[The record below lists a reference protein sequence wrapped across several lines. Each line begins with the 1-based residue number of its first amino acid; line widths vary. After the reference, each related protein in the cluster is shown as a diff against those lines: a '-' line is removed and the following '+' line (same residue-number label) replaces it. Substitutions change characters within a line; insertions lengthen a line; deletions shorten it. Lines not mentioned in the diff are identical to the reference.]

1 MKKDN
6 LSTIVDF
13 GSSKLR
19 LGVFDDKLSKL
30 FFQSKAIFQKDNFE
44 EYLNSINF
52 LIREAENKIS
62 AHLENITVLYD
73 TPDIC
78 TIDLSIKKKLDQNF
92 YFKDVCS
99 SIILEANQLIKD
111 CYINKKIINL
121 IIKKYII
128 NDKEFL
134 NIPDEMP
141 KLNSVILEIKF
152 ICLPYNQYKNVFE
165 TFKKNNLKILNFFSS
180 SLVKSFKYIDF
191 FKENKFVAFLDIGL
205 DRTTIIFLINQK
217 LDCLNSIPIGGNNIS
232 KDISQIMKLSLDE
245 SENLKKTF
253 NKSEIDFSYNETDS
267 SDNTDVIKKIIG
279 KNISIDLLKKVVL
292 TRAEE
297 IIELSFKGIDIS
309 ENIDKQQDLNLVLI
323 GNGSKI
329 FNRNS
334 FQIEDKYNFKE
345 INFYEENDLE
355 ICKAG
360 LMFEKN
366 FKDEDLKKLKKNQNK
381 LGFFH
386 RFFNFFSNG

>member
-1 MKKDN
+1 MQKDN
-6 LSTIVDF
+6 YSTIIDF

-19 LGVFDDKLSKL
+19 LGVFDDKFSKL
-30 FFQSKAIFQKDNFE
+30 FFQSKDISQKNNYE
-44 EYLNSINF
+44 EYLKSINF

-62 AHLENITVLYD
+62 THLENITVLYD
-73 TPDIC
+73 TSKIF
-78 TIDLSIKKKLDQNF
+78 TIDLSIKKKLDQKTI
-92 YFKDVCS
+92 FKDICS

-111 CYINKKIINL
+111 CYINKKIIHL

-134 NIPDEMP
+134 NIPNKIP

-165 TFKKNNLKILNFFSS
+165 TFKKNNLKIINFFSS

-205 DRTTIIFLINQK
+205 DRTTIIFFINQK
-217 LDCLNSIPIGGNNIS
+217 LDCLNSIPIGGNHIS

-245 SENLKKTF
+245 SEKIKKTF
-253 NKSEIDFSYNETDS
+253 NKSEIDFSYSEADS
-267 SDNTDVIKKIIG
+267 SDNTDIIKKIIG

-292 TRAEE
+292 TRVEE
-297 IIELSFKGIDIS
+297 IIELSFKGMNIS
-309 ENIDKQQDLNLVLI
+309 KNIDKKQNLNLVLI

-345 INFYEENDLE
+345 INFYEENDIE
-355 ICKAG
+355 ICEAG
-360 LMFEKN
+360 LMFEEN
-366 FKDEDLKKLKKNQNK
+366 FKDENPQKLKKNQK
-381 LGFFH
+381 TLGLFH
-386 RFFNFFSNG
+386 RFFNIFGNG

>member
-1 MKKDN
+1 MQKDN
-6 LSTIVDF
+6 YSTIIDF
-13 GSSKLR
+13 GSSELR
-19 LGVFDDKLSKL
+19 LGVFDDKFSKL
-30 FFQSKAIFQKDNFE
+30 FFQSKDISQKNNYE
-44 EYLNSINF
+44 EYLKSINF

-62 AHLENITVLYD
+62 THLENITVLYD
-73 TPDIC
+73 TSKIF
-78 TIDLSIKKKLDQNF
+78 TIDLSIKKKLDQKTI
-92 YFKDVCS
+92 FKDICS

-111 CYINKKIINL
+111 CYINKKIIHL

-134 NIPDEMP
+134 NIPNKIP

-165 TFKKNNLKILNFFSS
+165 TFKKNNLKVINFFSS

-205 DRTTIIFLINQK
+205 DRTTIIFFINQK
-217 LDCLNSIPIGGNNIS
+217 LDCLNSIPIGGNHIS

-245 SENLKKTF
+245 SEKLKKTF
-253 NKSEIDFSYNETDS
+253 NKSEIDFSYSEADS
-267 SDNTDVIKKIIG
+267 SDNTDIIKKIIG

-292 TRAEE
+292 TRVEE
-297 IIELSFKGIDIS
+297 IIELSFKGMNIS
-309 ENIDKQQDLNLVLI
+309 KNIDKKQNLNLVLI

-345 INFYEENDLE
+345 INFYEENDIE
-355 ICKAG
+355 ICEAG
-360 LMFEKN
+360 LMFEEN
-366 FKDEDLKKLKKNQNK
+366 FKNENPQKLKKNQK
-381 LGFFH
+381 TLGFFH
-386 RFFNFFSNG
+386 RLFNIFGNG